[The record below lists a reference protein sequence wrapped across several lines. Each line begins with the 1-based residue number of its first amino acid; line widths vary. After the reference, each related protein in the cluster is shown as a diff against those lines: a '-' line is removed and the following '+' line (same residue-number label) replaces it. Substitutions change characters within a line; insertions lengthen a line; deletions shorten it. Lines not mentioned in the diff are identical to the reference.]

1 MRTNVATTQSF
12 APTTPTGT
20 NPFRHC
26 SRHHRLRHL
35 PSHACTENRCP
46 LNLSATCNGWG
57 AYHRLCYRAAP
68 HFLKISQSSTCQ
80 LAHGNMF
87 PSTHTHTHT
96 HRQITD
102 TLKKANEHT
111 LTHTLTRSHT
121 NTHTHMHMHT
131 QECTLFR
138 QHLPTASLTKLQSG
152 AP

>member
-87 PSTHTHTHT
+87 PSTHTHTHAQT
-96 HRQITD
+96 DHRHVKESKRTYSHSH
-102 TLKKANEHT
+102 AHA
-111 LTHTLTRSHT
+111 LTHKH
-121 NTHTHMHMHT
+121 THT
-131 QECTLFR
+131 CTCTHKNVPCFG